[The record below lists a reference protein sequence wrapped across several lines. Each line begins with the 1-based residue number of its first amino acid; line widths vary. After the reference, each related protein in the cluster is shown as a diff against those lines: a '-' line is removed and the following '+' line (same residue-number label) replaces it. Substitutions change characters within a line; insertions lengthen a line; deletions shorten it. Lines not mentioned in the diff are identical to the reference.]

1 MKESTIKYVIRDTS
15 SYKVI
20 ATIKPYRLLTA
31 KKRLTILDT
40 RGYSTDE
47 KERFRV
53 DRYIDNEFIF
63 TSFLPNEEQARK
75 EEEEPTLEEPD
86 YDNLDDLEE
95 DDSKD
100 DWDEIEDEMNDVLDD
115 VKYREDND
123 NTEKEGYDTLDTLEN
138 YNNLRCLERLRD

>member
-1 MKESTIKYVIRDTS
+1 MKASTIKYVIRDTT

-31 KKRLTILDT
+31 KELLNILDT

-53 DRYIDNEFIF
+53 DRYLDNEYIF
-63 TSFLPNEEQARK
+63 TSFLPTEEEARK
-75 EEEEPTLEEPD
+75 EEEEPTLEEPEE

-95 DDSKD
+95 DNNA
-100 DWDEIEDEMNDVLDD
+100 WDEIEDEINDPWDN
-115 VKYREDND
+115 VKYIEDND
-123 NTEKEGYDTLDTLEN
+123 DYDNLDNLPN
-138 YNNLRCLERLRD
+138 YDNLRCLELLND

>member
-1 MKESTIKYVIRDTS
+1 MKASTIKYVIRDTS
-15 SYKVI
+15 NYKVI

-31 KKRLTILDT
+31 KERLNILDT

-47 KERFRV
+47 NERFRV

-63 TSFLPNEEQARK
+63 TSFLPTEEEARK

-86 YDNLDDLEE
+86 FDNLDDL
-95 DDSKD
+95 DDND
-100 DWDEIEDEMNDVLDD
+100 AWDN

-123 NTEKEGYDTLDTLEN
+123 NDNNDDYDNLDNLPN
-138 YNNLRCLERLRD
+138 YDNLRCLELLKD

>member
-1 MKESTIKYVIRDTS
+1 MKASTIKYVIRDTT

-31 KKRLTILDT
+31 KERLNILDT

-53 DRYIDNEFIF
+53 DRYLDYEYIF
-63 TSFLPNEEQARK
+63 TSFLPNREDARK

-95 DDSKD
+95 DDNNA
-100 DWDEIEDEMNDVLDD
+100 WDEIEDEINDPWDA

-123 NTEKEGYDTLDTLEN
+123 NNNDDYDNLDNLEN

>member
-1 MKESTIKYVIRDTS
+1 MKASTIKYVIRDTT

-31 KKRLTILDT
+31 KERLNILDT

-53 DRYIDNEFIF
+53 DRYLDNEFIF
-63 TSFLPNEEQARK
+63 TSFLPNEEEASK

-86 YDNLDDLEE
+86 FDNLDDLEE
-95 DDSKD
+95 DSDA
-100 DWDEIEDEMNDVLDD
+100 WDEIKDEMNDAWDN

-123 NTEKEGYDTLDTLEN
+123 NNNDYDNLDNLPD
-138 YNNLRCLERLRD
+138 YDNLRCLERLRD

>member
-1 MKESTIKYVIRDTS
+1 MKASTIKYVIRDTT

-31 KKRLTILDT
+31 KQRLSILDT

-53 DRYIDNEFIF
+53 DRYLDNEFIF
-63 TSFLPNEEQARK
+63 TSFLPNKEEARQ
-75 EEEEPTLEEPD
+75 EEEEPTLEEPE
-86 YDNLDDLEE
+86 YDDLDDLN
-95 DDSKD
+95 DNDT
-100 DWDEIEDEMNDVLDD
+100 WDEIEDEINDVWDN

-123 NTEKEGYDTLDTLEN
+123 NMEEEYDNLDNLEN

>member
-1 MKESTIKYVIRDTS
+1 MKASTIKYVIRDTT

-20 ATIKPYRLLTA
+20 ATIKPYRRLTA
-31 KKRLTILDT
+31 KQRLNILDT

-53 DRYIDNEFIF
+53 DRYLDNEFIF
-63 TSFLPNEEQARK
+63 TSFLPNKEEARQ
-75 EEEEPTLEEPD
+75 EEEEPTLEEPE
-86 YDNLDDLEE
+86 YDDLDDLN
-95 DDSKD
+95 DNDT
-100 DWDEIEDEMNDVLDD
+100 WDEIEDEINDAWDN

-123 NTEKEGYDTLDTLEN
+123 NMEEEYDNLDNLEN

>member
-1 MKESTIKYVIRDTS
+1 MKPSTIKYVIRDTT

-31 KKRLTILDT
+31 KERLNILDT

-53 DRYIDNEFIF
+53 DRYLDNEYIF
-63 TSFLPNEEQARK
+63 TSFLPTKEEAK
-75 EEEEPTLEEPD
+75 EEEEEPTLEEPD
-86 YDNLDDLEE
+86 YDSLDDSEEE
-95 DDSKD
+95 DDNNA
-100 DWDEIEDEMNDVLDD
+100 WDEIEDEINDAWDN

-123 NTEKEGYDTLDTLEN
+123 D
-138 YNNLRCLERLRD
+138 

>member
-1 MKESTIKYVIRDTS
+1 MKESTFKYVIRDTT

-31 KKRLTILDT
+31 RERLNILDI

-53 DRYIDNEFIF
+53 DRYLDNEYIF
-63 TSFLPNEEQARK
+63 TSFLPPKEEARK

-86 YDNLDDLEE
+86 YDSLDDLEE
-95 DDSKD
+95 DNNA
-100 DWDEIEDEMNDVLDD
+100 WDEIEDEINDAWDN

-123 NTEKEGYDTLDTLEN
+123 NNNNDDYDNLDNLPN
-138 YNNLRCLERLRD
+138 YDSLRCLELLND

>member
-1 MKESTIKYVIRDTS
+1 MKASTIKYVIRDTT

-31 KKRLTILDT
+31 KEMLNILDT

-53 DRYIDNEFIF
+53 DRYLDNEFIF
-63 TSFLPNEEQARK
+63 TSFLPNKEEARQ
-75 EEEEPTLEEPD
+75 EEEEPTLEEPE
-86 YDNLDDLEE
+86 YDDLDDLN
-95 DDSKD
+95 DNDT
-100 DWDEIEDEMNDVLDD
+100 WDEIEDEINDAWDN

-123 NTEKEGYDTLDTLEN
+123 NMEEEYDNLDNLEN

>member
-1 MKESTIKYVIRDTS
+1 MDTS

-31 KKRLTILDT
+31 KERLNILDT

-53 DRYIDNEFIF
+53 DRYLDNEYIF
-63 TSFLPNEEQARK
+63 TSFLPNREDARK

-86 YDNLDDLEE
+86 YDSLDDLEE
-95 DDSKD
+95 ENTKATEEYDNLDNLPNYDS
-100 DWDEIEDEMNDVLDD
+100 
-115 VKYREDND
+115 
-123 NTEKEGYDTLDTLEN
+123 
-138 YNNLRCLERLRD
+138 LRCLELLND

>member
-1 MKESTIKYVIRDTS
+1 MKASTIKYVIRDTT

-31 KKRLTILDT
+31 KERLNILDT

-53 DRYIDNEFIF
+53 DRYLDNEFVF
-63 TSFLPNEEQARK
+63 TSFLPNREEARK

-86 YDNLDDLEE
+86 FDNLDDLEE
-95 DDSKD
+95 DDSD
-100 DWDEIEDEMNDVLDD
+100 NGAWDEIKDEMNDAWDN
-115 VKYREDND
+115 VKYREDNNNDYD
-123 NTEKEGYDTLDTLEN
+123 NLDNLPDYD
-138 YNNLRCLERLRD
+138 NLRCLERLRD

>member
-1 MKESTIKYVIRDTS
+1 MKASTIKYVIRDTT

-31 KKRLTILDT
+31 KELLNILDT

-53 DRYIDNEFIF
+53 DRYLDNEYIF
-63 TSFLPNEEQARK
+63 TSFLPTEEEARK
-75 EEEEPTLEEPD
+75 EEEEPTLEEPEE

-95 DDSKD
+95 DNNA
-100 DWDEIEDEMNDVLDD
+100 WDEIEDEINDPWDN

-123 NTEKEGYDTLDTLEN
+123 DYDNLDNLPD
-138 YNNLRCLERLRD
+138 YDNLRCLERLRD